1 MVGLIPTHTIISP
14 SISELKWDVEIS
26 DRLLQIQLAVKKL
39 LENQFADE
47 IIEIRIGFKTLGI
60 LWHRIPD
67 PQQLLHFLNEIKD
80 PLTDPLSRKTW
91 EIPVCYENEF
101 AKDLTALAKAKNIS
115 PEELIRLHSENSY
128 RIHFFGFLPG
138 FMYLQGLQEILF
150 SPRKA
155 VPDRNIEAGSV
166 AIGGSQTGIYPTNSP
181 GGWHIIGR
189 SPLSFFDAKKLPP
202 VWASPGDLIR
212 FCPISKEEFVSLK
225 NSSFQPTRK

>member
-1 MVGLIPTHTIISP
+1 MVDLIPTHTIISP
-14 SISELKWDVEIS
+14 SISELKWDTEIS
-26 DRLLQIQLAVKKL
+26 DRLLQFQLAVKKL

-47 IIEIRIGFKTLGI
+47 IREIRIGFKTLGI

-67 PQQLLHFLNEIKD
+67 PQQFRHFLDEIKD
-80 PLTDPLSRKTW
+80 PPKDPLPQKTW
-91 EIPVCYENEF
+91 EIPVCYEDEF
-101 AKDLTALAKAKNIS
+101 AKDLPALAEKKKLS

-138 FMYLQGLQEILF
+138 FMYLHGLPELLF

-189 SPLSFFDAKKLPP
+189 SPLSFFDSKKLPP

-212 FCPISKEEFVSLK
+212 FYPISKEKFDSLK
-225 NSSFQPTRK
+225 NSSFQPTWK